1 LAEQGMP
8 VISVIL
14 KLFKN
19 FQYKNFPKTDS
30 KRLKE
35 FAIQNLEKV
44 EKTLLTFD
52 KELTYMNGEQVHK
65 LKVSGKY
72 RLIGSCNWRTIE
84 GEKGMI

>member
-1 LAEQGMP
+1 MP
-8 VISVIL
+8 VISFIL

-19 FQYKNFPKTDS
+19 NQYKNFLKADS

-44 EKTLLTFD
+44 EKTLLNFD

-65 LKVSGKY
+65 LKVSNYMVGY
-72 RLIGSCNWRTIE
+72 
-84 GEKGMI
+84 